1 MRVIYRGDLDGV
13 VCAVILKEVGL
24 CDSVKIV
31 HPNDMQEGKV
41 DITGEDII
49 CNLPYH
55 PNCHM
60 WFDHHS
66 SEFDKS
72 NFPKEFNGIVDEAP
86 SAAGL
91 VFKYFLPDFGEL
103 KKYEELVYE
112 TDLIDSA
119 QLTQEQVMN
128 PEGTYL
134 LGFLL
139 DSRTGLG
146 YHKDFRIKNF
156 DWVNCVIDWL
166 TQYSVPEVL
175 DMPDSVERIA
185 KYREMQDAGK
195 RFYRNNSIL
204 DSNVIITDIRGKIIP
219 PGNRFLIYSLSGLA
233 KGNISVRLAS
243 GKKGEFNMI
252 SVAHSIFVKT
262 SKVHVGK
269 LCQQYGGGGHRR
281 AGTCQP
287 SIKDTE
293 RIFKEVIHACK
304 D

>member
-1 MRVIYRGDLDGV
+1 MRVIYRGNLDGV

-24 CDSVKIV
+24 CDDVKIV
-31 HPNDMQEGKV
+31 HPTDLQEGRI

-49 CNLPYH
+49 CDLPYH
-55 PNCHM
+55 PNCNM

-66 SEFDKS
+66 SELDKP
-72 NFPKEFNGIVDEAP
+72 NFPKEFTGVADVAP

-91 VFKYFLPDFGEL
+91 VYKYFLPDFPEL
-103 KKYEELVYE
+103 KKYEDLVYE

-128 PEGTYL
+128 PEGTFL

-146 YHKDFRIKNF
+146 YYKDFRINNF
-156 DWVNCVIDWL
+156 IWVNRVIDWL
-166 TQYSVPEVL
+166 TQHSVL
-175 DMPDSVERIA
+175 DILDMEDSVERIA
-185 KYREMQDAGK
+185 KYREMQIVAE
-195 RFYRNNSIL
+195 RFYLDNSIL
-204 DSNVIITDIRGKIIP
+204 DRNVIITDIREKKIP
-219 PGNRFLIYSLSGLA
+219 PGNRFLIYSLAGLA

-243 GKKGEFNMI
+243 GKNGEFNMI
-252 SVAHSIFVKT
+252 SVGYSIFVKT
-262 SKVHVGK
+262 SNVHVGK
-269 LCQQYGGGGHRR
+269 ICQQYGGGGHKR

-287 SIKDTE
+287 SIEDTE
-293 RIFKEVIHACK
+293 RIFKEIIHACK

>member
-24 CDSVKIV
+24 CDSAKII
-31 HPNDMQEGKV
+31 HPKDIQDRKV
-41 DITGEDII
+41 EITGEDII

-66 SEFDKS
+66 SEFDKP
-72 NFPKEFNGIVDEAP
+72 NFPKEFTGIAAVAP

-91 VFKYFLPDFGEL
+91 VYKYFLPDFPEL
-103 KKYEELVYE
+103 KKYEKLVYE

-119 QLTQEQVMN
+119 QLTQEQVLN
-128 PEGTYL
+128 PEGTFL

-146 YHKDFRIKNF
+146 YYKDFRINNF
-156 DWVNCVIDWL
+156 NWVKRVIDWL
-166 TQYSVPEVL
+166 TQYSVLEVL
-175 DMPDSVERIA
+175 DMQDSVERIA
-185 KYREMQDAGK
+185 KYREMQVKGEQ
-195 RFYRNNSIL
+195 FYLDNSIL
-204 DSNVIITDIRGKIIP
+204 DRNVIITDVREKTIP
-219 PGNRFLIYSLSGLA
+219 PGNRFLIYSLPRLA
-233 KGNISVRLAS
+233 KGNISVRITS

-252 SVAHSIFVKT
+252 SVGYSIFVKT
-262 SKVHVGK
+262 SNIHVGK
-269 LCQQYGGGGHRR
+269 LCQKYGGGGHKR

-287 SIKDTE
+287 SIEDTE
-293 RIFKEVIHACK
+293 RIFKEIIDACK